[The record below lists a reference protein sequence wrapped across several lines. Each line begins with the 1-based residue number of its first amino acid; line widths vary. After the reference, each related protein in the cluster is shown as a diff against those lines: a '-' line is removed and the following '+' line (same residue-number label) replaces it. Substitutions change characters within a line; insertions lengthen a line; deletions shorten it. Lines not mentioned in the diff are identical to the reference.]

1 MLKMSK
7 KIRLFFGV
15 LLIALVLPQTVLADE
30 TKSLSFSIRAEL
42 PENQIDKNQT
52 YFDLRMKP
60 SDKQAINLVLDNPSD
75 EPVSVTVKPNVATT
89 NQNGEMDFTGSNTE
103 IDSSLTHVFT
113 DLISKEQTVELAAN
127 ESKKMTFDLTM
138 PAEEFQGIVLG
149 GFYVYKNESEDDK
162 KADENVQIKNRYSY
176 VIGVKLSMN
185 DQEVKPEVV
194 LNDIK
199 PDLLNYRTIVTAN
212 LQNTMP
218 TMIGKFK
225 VDAKVY
231 NKGGTE
237 VLHETVKEGM
247 TMAPNS
253 NFGFPI
259 SWDNQRLEPGVYRLK
274 LQASSGEDQ
283 WDFDKEFT
291 ISATDSQKLNK
302 EAVELEEAPIN
313 WYLIVGSGAVILAVI
328 IGGIFVY
335 QSKKDKKR
343 ANKKRT
349 SKK

>member
-1 MLKMSK
+1 MLNISK
-7 KIRLFFGV
+7 KIRLIFGV
-15 LLIALVLPQTVLADE
+15 LLIALVLPQTALADG
-30 TKSLSFSIRAEL
+30 TGNANFSVKAEL
-42 PENQIDKNQT
+42 PENQVDKDQT

-60 SDKQAINLVLDNPSD
+60 GEKQAISLVLDNPSD
-75 EPVSVTVKPNVATT
+75 EPVSVTVQPNVATT
-89 NQNGEMDFTGSNTE
+89 NQNGEMDFSGSNTD
-103 IDSSLTHVFT
+103 IDNSLTHVFT

-127 ESKKMTFDLTM
+127 ETKKVTFDLTM

-149 GFYVYKNESEDDK
+149 GFYIYKNVSEEEE
-162 KADENVQIKNRYSY
+162 KASENVQIKNRYSY
-176 VIGVKLSMN
+176 VIGVQLSMN
-185 DQEVKPEVV
+185 DEEVTPEVV
-194 LNDIK
+194 LNEIK

-231 NKGGTE
+231 NKAGTE
-237 VLHETVKEGM
+237 LLHETIKEAM

-259 SWDNQRLEPGVYRLK
+259 SWDNQRLEPGTYLLK
-274 LQASSGEDQ
+274 LQASSGDNK
-283 WDFDKEFT
+283 WDFDQEFT
-291 ISATDSQKLNK
+291 ISATDSKKLNE
-302 EAVELEEAPIN
+302 EAVELEEAGIN
-313 WYLIVGSGAVILAVI
+313 WYLIIGSGAVILAVI

-343 ANKKRT
+343 ASKKRT
-349 SKK
+349 NKK